1 MTLLD
6 KWYGKVDAALMKQI
20 AVAAMFID
28 HATLSFLEVARNEEG
43 VRIMNTFA
51 AGKALDEIGRGIG
64 RLAFPVFCF
73 MIVEGFFH
81 TRDRW
86 RYLIRLL
93 ICAAVSQLPF
103 CLLVFP
109 ESTKPHADTIFT
121 LTIGYV
127 LIWCIDTLRRKLV
140 GDGKLIGEE
149 KMTALRAARL
159 AVLALLGGGLTYAA
173 CMLAL
178 WRGCDYKYGGVICIL
193 ILYLFYDAREW
204 ALTLA
209 WLWLSYYNH
218 NEILAITGFALIW
231 CYNEK
236 RGRQKKYFFYLFY
249 PGHLLL
255 LYLIRKAIWGI

>member
-1 MTLLD
+1 
-6 KWYGKVDAALMKQI
+6 
-20 AVAAMFID
+20 
-28 HATLSFLEVARNEEG
+28 
-43 VRIMNTFA
+43 
-51 AGKALDEIGRGIG
+51 
-64 RLAFPVFCF
+64 
-73 MIVEGFFH
+73 
-81 TRDRW
+81 
-86 RYLIRLL
+86 
-93 ICAAVSQLPF
+93 
-103 CLLVFP
+103 
-109 ESTKPHADTIFT
+109 
-121 LTIGYV
+121 
-127 LIWCIDTLRRKLV
+127 
-140 GDGKLIGEE
+140 
-149 KMTALRAARL
+149 MTALRAARL

-231 CYNEK
+231 CYNGK